1 MSIQVSTAFVNAF
14 RDNIQL
20 GLQQM
25 GSRLQRTVMT
35 ESQNAEYE
43 FYDRVTATEAA
54 EVTNRHGDTPHMD
67 TPHDR
72 RRVHCTPYD
81 WADFIDRQD
90 KARMLADPTS
100 AYVMNAVAAFGRTK
114 DRTIITQGLGTAY
127 TGKEG
132 DTAVTLPSAS
142 KVAVTYDDEGGSDS
156 TNLTIAKLRRARF
169 LLDSEEAVADGEEQF
184 IIVSASQIQS
194 LLRTTE
200 VTSNDYNSVK
210 ALVAGEI
217 NTFMGFEF
225 VRTQLLPVAAS
236 IRRCM
241 AYPRSA
247 ITMATCDEVEIDV
260 GPRRDKRNTTQ
271 VYVSLDVGAV
281 RMWEEKVIEI
291 SCDET
296 A

>member
-1 MSIQVSTAFVNAF
+1 MSVQITTALVKSYH
-14 RDNIQL
+14 DNITL

-25 GSRLQRTVMT
+25 GSRLSRTVMV
-35 ESQNAEYE
+35 ESQNSEYD

-72 RRVHCTPYD
+72 RRCHCTPYD

-100 AYVMNAVAAFGRTK
+100 AYVMNALAAFGRRK
-114 DRTIITQGLGTAY
+114 DSTIITEGLGTAY
-127 TGKEG
+127 TGKDG
-132 DTAVTLPSAS
+132 DTATVLPSAS
-142 KVAVTYDDEGGSDS
+142 KVAVDFDDEGGSGN

-169 LLDSEEAVADGEEQF
+169 LLDSEEAVADGEPQF
-184 IIVSASQIQS
+184 AIISASQIQS
-194 LLRTTE
+194 LLKTTE
-200 VTSNDYNSVK
+200 VTSADYNAVK

-217 NTFMGFEF
+217 DTFMGFEF
-225 VRTQLLPVAAS
+225 IRTQLLPVAS
-236 IRRCM
+236 NVRRCM
-241 AYPRSA
+241 FYPRSA
-247 ITMATCDEVEIDV
+247 ITMATCDDVEVDI
-260 GPRRDKRNTTQ
+260 GPRRDKRNATQ
-271 VYVSLDVGAV
+271 VYVSLDIGAV
-281 RMWEEKVIEI
+281 RMWEEKVIEV